1 MMFAPH
7 VMPDWLI
14 KMPTAWAGQKRRS
27 SAKVPGLVVY
37 GKNHEEERE
46 KGKKTAMQACS
57 AGQEAQLTE
66 LLNLLLWR

>member
-14 KMPTAWAGQKRRS
+14 KMPTSWAGQKRRS

-46 KGKKTAMQACS
+46 KGKKKGAHHRVAWIVS
-57 AGQEAQLTE
+57 S
-66 LLNLLLWR
+66 WP

>member
-1 MMFAPH
+1 
-7 VMPDWLI
+7 MPDWLI

-46 KGKKTAMQACS
+46 KGKKKGAHHRVAWIMS
-57 AGQEAQLTE
+57 I
-66 LLNLLLWR
+66 WP